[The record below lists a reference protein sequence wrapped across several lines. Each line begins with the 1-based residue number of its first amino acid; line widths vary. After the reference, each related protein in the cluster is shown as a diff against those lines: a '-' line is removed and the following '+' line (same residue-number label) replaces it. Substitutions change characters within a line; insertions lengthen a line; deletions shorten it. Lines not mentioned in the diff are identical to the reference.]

1 MSTMLPVYIQGRGLF
16 TLKYRVK
23 RTYYMKIPC
32 SLPQKLLVFE
42 QNNLGE
48 RDKYVIKP

>member
-1 MSTMLPVYIQGRGLF
+1 MN
-16 TLKYRVK
+16 
-23 RTYYMKIPC
+23 IPC

-48 RDKYVIKP
+48 RDEYVIKP